1 MTLQVLLSAMFLADE
16 SYLDT
21 LHVVSDAVV
30 INQCDRTGRRDT
42 ERTVNGRQQ
51 RVRYIESTQRG
62 LSVSRNMAIRN
73 ASADIC
79 ILCDNDVE
87 YVDGYEDMILS
98 AFSEHPDADLIVFY
112 IRRKEKPEPN
122 YSTVRWMN
130 RLSVLKIFS
139 PEIAFRR
146 ESVRGISFDESFGAG
161 SGKYLMGEEN
171 IFLYDCLK
179 AHKKI
184 LYVPLQIAELR
195 EEESTWFKGYDK
207 AFFIS
212 RGAGYA
218 AMGKV
223 MSHILIWQFAL
234 RKRSLYRKDM
244 RMGKA
249 ISHMYRGRR
258 EFLWSRKK

>member
-1 MTLQVLLSAMFLADE
+1 MTLQVLLSAMHLADE

-30 INQCDRTGRRDT
+30 INQCDRTCRRDVN
-42 ERTVNGRQQ
+42 RTAGDRRQH
-51 RVRYIESTQRG
+51 VRYIESTQRG

-73 ASADIC
+73 ATADIC

-87 YVDGYEDMILS
+87 YVPGYEEMILS
-98 AFSEHPDADLIVFY
+98 AFEQNPEADLIVFY
-112 IRRKEKPEPN
+112 IRRKEKPQPN
-122 YSTVRWMN
+122 YPTKRWMN
-130 RLSVLKIFS
+130 YLSVLKIFS

-146 ESVRGISFDESFGAG
+146 SSVEGITFNESFGAG

-184 LYVPLQIAELR
+184 LYMPLKIADLR
-195 EEESTWFKGYDK
+195 EEKSTWFQGYDRK
-207 AFFIS
+207 FFFS
-212 RGAGYA
+212 RGANYA
-218 AMGKV
+218 AMSRFFSV
-223 MSHILIWQFAL
+223 PLIWQFAI
-234 RKRSLYRKDM
+234 RKRALYKDNMSLFQ
-244 RMGKA
+244 A

-258 EFLWSRKK
+258 DYLG